1 MDTEDRLAIKEGF
14 KSLGEELKEFR
25 KDARETVPKEV
36 VITIVNTLC
45 RLLLLMMLWFTGVQ
59 PNLENIKKIGASLA
73 TAAESIVSTAYA
85 RARE

>member
-1 MDTEDRLAIKEGF
+1 MESEDRLEIREGF
-14 KSLGEELKEFR
+14 KSLATELKEFR

-45 RLLLLMMLWFTGVQ
+45 RLLLILMLWFTGVQ
-59 PNLENIKKIGASLA
+59 PNLENIKQYGAAVAAA
-73 TAAESIVSTAYA
+73 TSTLVSNAYA